1 MSDER
6 TPLHPRAELG
16 ELPVNGTAV
25 PFHDTGEPGDFG
37 STIVLVHGTGGSTES
52 HYRTV
57 YPMLAARHRVI
68 GIDVQPTDDSTM
80 DDLTQQIEAVITQRV
95 PGAPVHLVGYSLGA
109 VLTARIAGRSPQLV
123 QTLTLIAGWIKT
135 DKHQRLRNT
144 IWTALM
150 ESDGGRTLQ
159 EFQILMAH
167 HPQFLRTR
175 PDGDLERLISNRT
188 FRPGIAGE
196 MRINFDADISLEIEQ
211 ISAPTLVIG
220 CLQDQMVP
228 IMHSYQLFGGIR
240 NARLAEVDA
249 GHAVTVERPAQV
261 FMLIDDFVR
270 EPEAVADGEM
280 IPALTI

>member
-6 TPLHPRAELG
+6 TPLHPRAQLG
-16 ELPVNGTAV
+16 ELSVNGTAI
-25 PFHDTGEPGDFG
+25 PFHDTGEPGDPE

-52 HYRTV
+52 HYLTV

-68 GIDVQPTDDSTM
+68 GIDVQPTDGSTM

-95 PGAPVHLVGYSLGA
+95 PGATVHLVGYSLGA
-109 VLTARIAGRSPQLV
+109 VLAARIASRNQQLV

-135 DKHQRLRNT
+135 DKHQRIRNT

-150 ESDGGRTLQ
+150 ESGGGRTLQ
-159 EFQILMAH
+159 EFQTLMAH

-175 PDGDLERLISNRT
+175 PDADLERLIAGRT
-188 FRPGIAGE
+188 FRSGTVGE
-196 MRINFDADISLEIEQ
+196 MRINYDVDITQDIEQ
-211 ISAPTLVIG
+211 ITAPTLVIG
-220 CLQDQMVP
+220 CLQDQMAP

-270 EPEAVADGEM
+270 EPEAVADGEL